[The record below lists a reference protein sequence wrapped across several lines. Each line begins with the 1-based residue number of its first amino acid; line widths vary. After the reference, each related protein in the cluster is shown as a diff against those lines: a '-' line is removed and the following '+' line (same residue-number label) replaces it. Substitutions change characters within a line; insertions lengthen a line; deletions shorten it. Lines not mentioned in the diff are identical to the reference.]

1 MHPIIEAAPGE
12 MGTILG
18 AGIAAMV
25 IGNSL
30 DVLKGVGGGIGKCLS
45 GPAYHKQDFMDTIF
59 VVVKLFKVFKAEG
72 AGGMPEFLDHLG
84 DEIVW
89 GAFKVVGV
97 DDRGNTV
104 SRRPKYIFVK
114 YTPPST
120 SAMKRATAGR
130 HKGSIKPI
138 FTTHVD
144 FEIESKDE
152 LTEDEVVQKLRASGG
167 AHQPTSYEFSNFSS

>member
-1 MHPIIEAAPGE
+1 MTNAYTRLTAD
-12 MGTILG
+12 
-18 AGIAAMV
+18 
-25 IGNSL
+25 GNTVSWISCGYS
-30 DVLKGVGGGIGKCLS
+30 DDKLKQL
-45 GPAYHKQDFMDTIF
+45 
-59 VVVKLFKVFKAEG
+59 VFKAEG

-144 FEIESKDE
+144 FEVGLRPLVSDE
-152 LTEDEVVQKLRASGG
+152 FVDLVFVVSVDRVQRRA
-167 AHQPTSYEFSNFSS
+167 H

>member
-1 MHPIIEAAPGE
+1 LLLYKFFLLKL
-12 MGTILG
+12 TIDPEVNNAWARLT
-18 AGIAAMV
+18 ADSSTVSWIAC
-25 IGNSL
+25 GY
-30 DVLKGVGGGIGKCLS
+30 
-45 GPAYHKQDFMDTIF
+45 PADKNNQ
-59 VVVKLFKVFKAEG
+59 LVFKAEG
-72 AGGMPEFLDHLG
+72 SNGMPEFLGSLG

-114 YTPPST
+114 YTPAST
-120 SAMKRATAGR
+120 TAMKRATAGR
-130 HKGSIKPI
+130 HKGAIKPI

-144 FEIESKDE
+144 FEIETADE
-152 LTEDEVVQKLRASGG
+152 LTEDSVIQKLRASGG